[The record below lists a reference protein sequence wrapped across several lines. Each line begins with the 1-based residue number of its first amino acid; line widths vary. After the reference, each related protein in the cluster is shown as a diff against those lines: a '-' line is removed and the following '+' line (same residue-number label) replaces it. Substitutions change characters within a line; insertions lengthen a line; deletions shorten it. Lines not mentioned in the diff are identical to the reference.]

1 MSSTS
6 RCRYHGTNPGVE
18 VQPVAHAISLA
29 GSSPYALS
37 GSLLSQYGTDFQDFL
52 VLRYGQIFQMV
63 LGPNMGLPG
72 LTRYRFDLSGIDG
85 TAPIYLV
92 QSSWG
97 WRYDR
102 TGPIVGKILVQVFP
116 VRTFPVRSSW
126 CDLLGTVFPVKSSRY
141 GRGVLICTVHWAAS
155 SPIHSKLRS
164 RCKLNQVR
172 SVAEWRRRILVRS
185 LSDYER
191 SGLGP
196 MNKLPG
202 PVPLSNPSDVDQL
215 AAVATSSLSSGLG
228 PLVSPNLR
236 DAFVSNAPMNKIPS
250 LVGVLSMI
258 NDVSVASEGPPLS
271 SFPDDP
277 RDLTYSPPKA
287 TTARSKQRIRSSS
300 HRPIK
305 TAFIN
310 NQSRDSRGRFK
321 PSSSTKRAPKV
332 SVVSLR
338 GSATLPPDISPV
350 MSELEASRRVV
361 METAMN
367 TFQNT
372 VGTSASGACPF
383 VFDHPNP
390 FDPNLPPL
398 LFCLLVKLLHRPHHA
413 YG

>member
-18 VQPVAHAISLA
+18 VQPVAH

-102 TGPIVGKILVQVFP
+102 TGPIVGKILGSSLSSENIPGKIFL
-116 VRTFPVRSSW
+116 VRSSR
-126 CDLLGTVFPVKSSRY
+126 D
-141 GRGVLICTVHWAAS
+141 
-155 SPIHSKLRS
+155 
-164 RCKLNQVR
+164 
-172 SVAEWRRRILVRS
+172 S
-185 LSDYER
+185 LSGEIFSVRPWCAHLHSPLGQLPPPYTPNSDLAANLTRFARSPNGDDVYWLDLYER

-390 FDPNLPPL
+390 FDPNLPSAPV
-398 LFCLLVKLLHRPHHA
+398 LFAC
-413 YG
+413 